1 MDTQTFEPQNSTDKV
16 EEVKA
21 DQDVKPKAEAK
32 PVEQPKATPQ
42 PTEQPKAEAKLVDPV
57 KPVQPTAQPEPPHK
71 NLFGYVNG
79 VVKYKD
85 EHGDWVN
92 ARWQPPYPTPSDLS
106 DYVVKPGDQIW
117 RIANNHHVPNTWI
130 RHCNAIPYSRQNSL
144 RPGTVLK
151 MTYTPSRRDFF
162 ID

>member
-1 MDTQTFEPQNSTDKV
+1 MDTQTFEPQSSA
-16 EEVKA
+16 EEAKA
-21 DQDVKPKAEAK
+21 KEDVKT
-32 PVEQPKATPQ
+32 VEQPKTTPQ
-42 PTEQPKAEAKLVDPV
+42 PAKQEEKPADPV
-57 KPVQPTAQPEPPHK
+57 KPVQPATQPEPPHK

-85 EHGDWVN
+85 EYGNWVN